1 MRAATIIGGG
11 LSGLCLGIGLRRRGV
26 PVRIIEAGTYPRHK
40 VCGEFLSGQGREVL
54 AALGIEA
61 HLTGALQACDVTFS
75 LGASTTAV
83 RALSSPALCISRWK
97 MDAALAKMF
106 ASLGGELITAQR
118 ASTAA
123 GEGIVRATGRRPQA
137 EEGGWRLFGL
147 KAHAH
152 GVTLAAG
159 LEMHFTPRG
168 YVGLCAVEDG
178 RVNVCGLFRS
188 REPVPTLARDWRGWL
203 GGEPGSALHARLAEA
218 RWDDASFSSVAALG
232 LTPRRPLLSKEMS
245 IGDAVTM
252 IPPVTG
258 NGMSMA
264 CESAFAAI
272 EPLAAW
278 SAGRSSWDE
287 TRLTLSRQLDAKF
300 ASRLRT
306 AEILQRIVIHPAAR
320 WVLFRSVKLVP
331 ALQGLLFQMTR

>member
-40 VCGEFLSGQGREVL
+40 VCGEFLSGQGRKAL
-54 AALGIEA
+54 AALGIET

-152 GVTLAAG
+152 GVTLGAG

-232 LTPRRPLLSKEMS
+232 LTPRRALLSKEMS

-306 AEILQRIVIHPAAR
+306 AAILQRMVIHPAAR